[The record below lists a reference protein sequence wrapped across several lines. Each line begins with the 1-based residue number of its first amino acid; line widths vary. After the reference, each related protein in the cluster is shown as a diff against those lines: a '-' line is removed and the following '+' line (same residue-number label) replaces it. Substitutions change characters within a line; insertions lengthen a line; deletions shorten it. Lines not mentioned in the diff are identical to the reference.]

1 MNLHRLNQDDDLRA
15 PIIGIDRHRI
25 QTDGQGVTTL
35 VGFHGCPL
43 YCRYCLNDQ
52 CHYPEGICQILSP
65 EELYEEVK
73 LDDLYF
79 LATGGGIT
87 FGGGEPCLQSQFIR
101 KFRECCGPQWKINV
115 ETCLNISRSYL
126 ELLVPV
132 VDQYIIDIKE
142 TNSYIYRRYT
152 KVDNQQMLHN
162 LSWLLQQVDSSR
174 ILSRIPRIP
183 HFNTQL
189 HISRSIAH
197 LKSLG
202 ITRFDVFSY
211 QIKAPFK

>member
-1 MNLHRLNQDDDLRA
+1 MNPHRLNQDDDLRA

-52 CHYPEGICQILSP
+52 CHYPEGIYRILSP

-87 FGGGEPCLQSQFIR
+87 FGGGEPCLQSRFIR

-115 ETCLNISRSYL
+115 ETCLNISRSHL

-142 TNSYIYRRYT
+142 TNSHIYRRYT

-174 ILSRIPRIP
+174 ILIRIPRIP

>member
-1 MNLHRLNQDDDLRA
+1 
-15 PIIGIDRHRI
+15 
-25 QTDGQGVTTL
+25 
-35 VGFHGCPL
+35 
-43 YCRYCLNDQ
+43 
-52 CHYPEGICQILSP
+52 
-65 EELYEEVK
+65 
-73 LDDLYF
+73 
-79 LATGGGIT
+79 
-87 FGGGEPCLQSQFIR
+87 
-101 KFRECCGPQWKINV
+101 
-115 ETCLNISRSYL
+115 
-126 ELLVPV
+126 V

-142 TNSYIYRRYT
+142 TNSHIYRRYT

-174 ILSRIPRIP
+174 ILIRIPRIP